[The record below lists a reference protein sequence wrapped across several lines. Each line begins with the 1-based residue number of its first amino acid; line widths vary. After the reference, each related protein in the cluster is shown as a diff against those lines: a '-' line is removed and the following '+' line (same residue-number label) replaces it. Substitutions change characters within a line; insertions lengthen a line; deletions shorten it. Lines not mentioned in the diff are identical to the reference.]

1 MQERHQ
7 KYIKHVFPLFVGHM
21 FECCCQTGM
30 TISVLAMK
38 DAFVRRRSP
47 LGCMGLAAWA
57 WQHGLAIS
65 TSGPQNATNA
75 TYSVVTPRNC
85 RGVAA
90 YHVNCA
96 ASYGKMSGQ
105 WQHKGKEA
113 TRLVHTLIVCIM
125 FNSDRRYFKGW

>member
-1 MQERHQ
+1 VLLPDWYDDFSVSDERRLC
-7 KYIKHVFPLFVGHM
+7 KAALAVGLH
-21 FECCCQTGM
+21 G
-30 TISVLAMK
+30 
-38 DAFVRRRSP
+38 
-47 LGCMGLAAWA
+47 LGSMGLAAWA